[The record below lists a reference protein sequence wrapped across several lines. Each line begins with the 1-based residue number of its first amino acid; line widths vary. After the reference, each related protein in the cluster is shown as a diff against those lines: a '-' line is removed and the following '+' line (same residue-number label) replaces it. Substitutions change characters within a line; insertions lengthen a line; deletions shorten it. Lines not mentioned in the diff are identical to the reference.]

1 MQIIL
6 HSVEEE
12 LLDGIWG
19 VQRSACLLV
28 WLSAFFSYF
37 GHLISRVEVRYH
49 SRAELV
55 VHVLKERFVHDIIIR
70 EYEHRLELVLAL
82 ECGGFIHYLHEVTEL
97 L

>member
-6 HSVEEE
+6 YSIEEE
-12 LLDGIWG
+12 LLDGIWC
-19 VQRSACLLV
+19 VQSSACLLV

-37 GHLISRVEVRYH
+37 SHLISRVEVRYL

-55 VHVLKERFVHDIIIR
+55 IHVLKERFVHEIIIR
-70 EYEHRLELVLAL
+70 EYELGLELVLAL
-82 ECGGFIHYLHEVTEL
+82 VCGGFIHYLHEVTEL